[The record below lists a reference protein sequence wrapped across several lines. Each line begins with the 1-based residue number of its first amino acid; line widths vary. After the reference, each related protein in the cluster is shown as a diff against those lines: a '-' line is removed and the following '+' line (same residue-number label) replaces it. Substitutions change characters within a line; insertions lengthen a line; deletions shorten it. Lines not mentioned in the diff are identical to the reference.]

1 MSTLPPGMSN
11 ETFDML
17 RYLAEVGLPALATF
31 VTGLGLALD
40 KPVLATVGTVIML
53 TSTFLGSL
61 VDTKRK
67 QYNAQ
72 GAEK

>member
-72 GAEK
+72 GADK